1 MRQKT
6 LWIGVLLAAAGAGV
20 LFLFPQL
27 LGERA
32 PTQVPS
38 VIVVRSEIEGVLP
51 EIRTEVSLGTTAL
64 QLLDTLSQERG
75 FVLRVKEY
83 AGLGS
88 LVEQIGEYKNG
99 TDGKYWQYFVNNILA
114 PVGASAYEVLQGD
127 SVVWKFIAPDESL

>member
-6 LWIGVLLAAAGAGV
+6 LWIGVLLATAGAV
-20 LFLFPQL
+20 ALFLSPQL

-32 PTQVPS
+32 PTEVPS
-38 VIVVRSEIEGVLP
+38 VVVVHSEIEGVLP
-51 EIRTEVSLGTTAL
+51 EIRTEVPLGTTAL

-75 FVLRVKEY
+75 FELRVKEY

-99 TDGKYWQYFVNNILA
+99 TDGKYWQYYINNILA
-114 PVGASAYEVLQGD
+114 PVGASAYEVRWGD
-127 SVVWKFIAPDESL
+127 SVVWKFTVPDESL